1 MAALSRRR
9 AAVLGA
15 AFFLAGAPARAAP
28 ALPSLAPPTE
38 YQVKAAFLY
47 NFAKFVEW
55 PAEAWAP
62 GRTFVVTVLGEDP
75 FGPVLD
81 RTMAGKAV
89 HDRPVE
95 VRRASRPED
104 VRGSHIVFVSGSERR
119 RLDRVLQHAR
129 RGVLTVG
136 DTSGFAERGV
146 IINFRLAENRVRFE
160 INSRRAE
167 EAGLRLSSQILKL
180 ATLVEGR
187 P

>member
-1 MAALSRRR
+1 MAPLKGRLAL
-9 AAVLGA
+9 ALG
-15 AFFLAGAPARAAP
+15 LHGALPPPASAAP
-28 ALPSLAPPTE
+28 VPTLTPPSE
-38 YQVKAAFLY
+38 YQLKAAFLY

-55 PAEAWAP
+55 PAESWEAGKP
-62 GRTFVVTVLGEDP
+62 FVVAVLGEDP

-81 RTMAGKAV
+81 VTMAGKSV
-89 HDRPVE
+89 QDHPVE
-95 VRRASRPED
+95 VRRVSRPED
-104 VRGSHIVFVSGSERR
+104 ARGAHILFVSASERR
-119 RLDRVLQHAR
+119 RLDRVLQHAG

-136 DTSGFAERGV
+136 DTDGFAARGV

-180 ATLVEGR
+180 ATLVEEQ